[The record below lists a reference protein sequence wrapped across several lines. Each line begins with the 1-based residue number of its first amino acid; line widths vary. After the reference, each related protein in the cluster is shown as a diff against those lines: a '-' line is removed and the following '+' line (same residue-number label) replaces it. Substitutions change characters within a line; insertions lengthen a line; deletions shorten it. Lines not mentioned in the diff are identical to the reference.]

1 MENKPEKPKSG
12 PGIWRGGDGTQNMNG
27 RPKGSKNKNTQEVRT
42 AFQNLV
48 EMNLDNMTTWLAQI
62 AADNPEK
69 AFKVMLDLSE
79 FIIPKLARTELTGKD
94 GDDLFK
100 DMKFEFGPSV
110 SDRMDSLDGIET
122 IDLDDV

>member
-1 MENKPEKPKSG
+1 MENKEDKPKSG
-12 PGIWRGGDGTQNMNG
+12 KGVWRGPDSGINRAG
-27 RPKGSKNKNTQEVRT
+27 RPVGSKNKNTQEVRE

-48 EMNLDNMTTWLAQI
+48 EMNLENMTTWLATI
-62 AADNPEK
+62 AAEDPHK

-100 DMKFEFGPSV
+100 DMKFEFGPSIEK
-110 SDRMDSLDGIET
+110 RLDSLDGIET
-122 IDLDDV
+122 IDLDD